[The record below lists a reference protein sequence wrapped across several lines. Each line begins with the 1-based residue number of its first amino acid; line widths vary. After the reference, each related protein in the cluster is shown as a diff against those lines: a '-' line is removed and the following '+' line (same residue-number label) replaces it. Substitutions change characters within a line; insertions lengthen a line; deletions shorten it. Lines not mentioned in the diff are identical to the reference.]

1 MKKKKRDPKQ
11 SQAAI
16 LDAACRTF
24 AEQSYTAASIRT
36 IAREGGVPHALIRY
50 YYPTKAD
57 LFEAVAEKICSDLYL
72 FSEKAFQEVSRM
84 ERAEGF
90 SLFIHRLIDFAR
102 RQPWIF
108 RIFLLNLS
116 SETLETVPGQA
127 RMIGAVESI
136 RAALIESLRLKASH
150 EEICRFTDSFNALV
164 FYYLGTPASAAWLL
178 GLDPDSEAYTEWVH
192 KTLMHIFLPTF
203 DELFHADAG

>member
-1 MKKKKRDPKQ
+1 MKKKKRDPQKTR
-11 SQAAI
+11 AAI
-16 LDAACRTF
+16 LEAGCRVF

-57 LFEAVAEKICSDLYL
+57 LFEAVAEKICSDL
-72 FSEKAFQEVSRM
+72 FQVCEQAFQEVSRM
-84 ERAEGF
+84 ERVEGF
-90 SLFIHRLIDFAR
+90 SLFIRRLIEFAQQ
-102 RQPWIF
+102 QPWTF
-108 RIFLLNLS
+108 RIFLLHLS

-127 RMIGAVESI
+127 RMIGTVEAI
-136 RAALIESLRLKASH
+136 RGAMIHSLKLKATH

-178 GLDPDSEAYTEWVH
+178 RLDPDSEAYSEWVH
-192 KTLMHIFLPTF
+192 KTLIHIFLPTL
-203 DELFHADAG
+203 DHLFRANPA

>member
-1 MKKKKRDPKQ
+1 MNKKKRDPQKTR
-11 SQAAI
+11 AAI
-16 LDAACRTF
+16 LEAACRIF

-57 LFEAVAEKICSDLYL
+57 LFEAVAEKICSDL
-72 FSEKAFQEVSRM
+72 FQVCEKAFQEVSRM

-90 SLFIHRLIDFAR
+90 SLFIRRLIEFAQQ
-102 RQPWIF
+102 QPWTF

-127 RMIGAVESI
+127 CMIGTVEAI
-136 RAALIESLRLKASH
+136 RGAMIQSLKLKATH

-178 GLDPDSEAYTEWVH
+178 RLDPDSEAYSEWVH
-192 KTLMHIFLPTF
+192 KTLIHIFLPTLNH
-203 DELFHADAG
+203 LFHAEPA